1 METMDESKIFGL
13 DNIRNT
19 CYINSTL
26 QCLFTYPEFRDSIN
40 DIQHSKKNISGSL
53 QHILKDPN
61 KTSGIKILLKNL
73 IQKVD
78 WFKFLQHNDINEFIN
93 IFFNQLNMEIYSFDK
108 LDIRPY
114 KPTTS
119 PRISKFIA
127 KANNEWFKFVK
138 NENTWFNELC
148 TGQVVNQIICGHCG
162 KIHHNFET
170 FRMLDVEIPT
180 TEKSESISVTDCL
193 AKYFDKHYINC
204 DDDDDGDKW
213 KCDKC
218 NHKKKSLK
226 SCKIVRSPQMFI
238 ISLKRFKMVTHT
250 RGGNTEYR
258 FAKNNAHVYVSDD
271 ININDFS
278 INNEVEFELNA
289 IANHMGGTDGG
300 HYNAFCK
307 HGNDWYLIDDETVR
321 KTKAYNDQSAY
332 ILFYSKK

>member
-1 METMDESKIFGL
+1 METMDKSKIFGL
-13 DNIRNT
+13 INIHNT
-19 CYINSTL
+19 CYMNSTL
-26 QCLFTYPEFRDSIN
+26 QCLFTYPEFRNSIN
-40 DIQHSKKNISGSL
+40 DIQHCKENISGSL
-53 QHILKDPN
+53 QHILNDPN
-61 KTSGIKILLKNL
+61 KNYGIKLLLKNL

-93 IFFNQLNMEIYSFDK
+93 IFFNQLNVEIYSFDK

-114 KPTTS
+114 KPTTH

-170 FRMLDVEIPT
+170 FRVLDVEIPT
-180 TEKSESISVTDCL
+180 NENNVSISIDDCL
-193 AKYFDKHYINC
+193 AKYFDKHYING
-204 DDDDDGDKW
+204 DDVDGDKW

-218 NHKKKSLK
+218 NQKKKSMK
-226 SCKIVRSPQMFI
+226 SCKIIRSPHMFI
-238 ISLKRFKMVTHT
+238 ISLKRFKTVTYT

-258 FAKNNAHVYVSDD
+258 FAKNNAHVSISDN
-271 ININDFS
+271 INIDGFS
-278 INNEVEFELNA
+278 INNEVNYKLKA

-307 HGNDWYLIDDETVR
+307 YDDDWYLIDDESVK
-321 KTKAYNDQSAY
+321 KTKVFNDQSAY